1 MKSNPM
7 KLSHFLSAILPI
19 LAMAPLVPKLSAAP
33 DATLTVR
40 VDQNGA
46 AISPTLYGIFFEEI
60 NRAGDGG
67 IYAEMIQ
74 NRSFEDNPKAPD
86 AWSGLGSESLSLDT
100 DRPLNP
106 RNPTSLRMDLTGDA
120 GGVVNRGFSKPGAP
134 TLTPYGSITEGL
146 AIHNGEDYRLSLH
159 ARGGNGFGGV
169 LTARLKSATGKTL
182 ASASISGIEADW
194 KKHEILLKAVDGDA
208 AAQFVLEGKGP
219 GSVWVD
225 MVSLFPRETWKN
237 HGLRKDLAE
246 LVSAMK
252 PRFVRFPGGC
262 YVEGVT
268 LSQAVRWKDTIGPVE
283 ERKGVRSIW
292 RYQSTGGFGVQEFF
306 QWCEDLGAEP
316 LYVINCGISHE
327 EETGKRVPVPGEE
340 QDYLQDALDLIEY
353 ARGPENSRWGSL
365 RAKAGHPAPFQFKY
379 LEIGNENG
387 GPLYHERFVLFQ
399 NAIKAKYPDMEL
411 IACRWKGGYPSN
423 VPVDIVDEHYYAAPD
438 FFRKE
443 AGMYDSYDRKGPKV
457 YVGEYAVTKQCGFGN
472 AAAALGE
479 AAFMTGLE
487 RNSDHVIMATYAPLF
502 VNPPWKGW
510 NPNAI
515 VFDQGRAYGTPSYH
529 VQALFANHV
538 GDVVCPSELTTREI
552 EEDIPS
558 GGISLSS
565 MSSLAEFKDIRVE
578 QNGSILFDSKKTPG
592 ITPWRKVNSGKWNSV
607 NGTLRQTNDKPA
619 TFPIA
624 IGNAKWGTEY
634 VLALKARKTGGNGG
648 VLIGFQLRVDGDN
661 RGLSFGGNK
670 NTRIALE
677 GMGGDHAIPGSME
690 NDRWY
695 DIRIEL
701 KGALVTCFLD
711 GKQVL
716 KQTQRLINPKPL
728 FAVASRTK
736 DGRELILKVVNT
748 SSKPITTAIDIKGA
762 KDVKPVGKGW
772 LLAAGSD
779 ADENTFER
787 PMNVAPVE
795 IPVDNVTS
803 RFERTFPAHSV
814 TVLRLGMNP

>member
-1 MKSNPM
+1 
-7 KLSHFLSAILPI
+7 
-19 LAMAPLVPKLSAAP
+19 
-33 DATLTVR
+33 
-40 VDQNGA
+40 
-46 AISPTLYGIFFEEI
+46 
-60 NRAGDGG
+60 
-67 IYAEMIQ
+67 
-74 NRSFEDNPKAPD
+74 
-86 AWSGLGSESLSLDT
+86 
-100 DRPLNP
+100 
-106 RNPTSLRMDLTGDA
+106 
-120 GGVVNRGFSKPGAP
+120 
-134 TLTPYGSITEGL
+134 
-146 AIHNGEDYRLSLH
+146 
-159 ARGGNGFGGV
+159 
-169 LTARLKSATGKTL
+169 
-182 ASASISGIEADW
+182 
-194 KKHEILLKAVDGDA
+194 
-208 AAQFVLEGKGP
+208 
-219 GSVWVD
+219 
-225 MVSLFPRETWKN
+225 
-237 HGLRKDLAE
+237 
-246 LVSAMK
+246 
-252 PRFVRFPGGC
+252 
-262 YVEGVT
+262 
-268 LSQAVRWKDTIGPVE
+268 
-283 ERKGVRSIW
+283 
-292 RYQSTGGFGVQEFF
+292 
-306 QWCEDLGAEP
+306 
-316 LYVINCGISHE
+316 
-327 EETGKRVPVPGEE
+327 
-340 QDYLQDALDLIEY
+340 
-353 ARGPENSRWGSL
+353 
-365 RAKAGHPAPFQFKY
+365 
-379 LEIGNENG
+379 
-387 GPLYHERFVLFQ
+387 
-399 NAIKAKYPDMEL
+399 
-411 IACRWKGGYPSN
+411 
-423 VPVDIVDEHYYAAPD
+423 
-438 FFRKE
+438 
-443 AGMYDSYDRKGPKV
+443 
-457 YVGEYAVTKQCGFGN
+457 
-472 AAAALGE
+472 
-479 AAFMTGLE
+479 
-487 RNSDHVIMATYAPLF
+487 MATYAPLF